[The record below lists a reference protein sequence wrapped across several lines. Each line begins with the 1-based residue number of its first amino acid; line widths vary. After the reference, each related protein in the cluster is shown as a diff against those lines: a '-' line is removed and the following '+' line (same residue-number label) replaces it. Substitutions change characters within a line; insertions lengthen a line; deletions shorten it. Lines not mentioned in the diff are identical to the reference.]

1 MAGKVWWEE
10 NEAARHVVLTVR
22 KQGVENEVFCS
33 ITSSDSVQ
41 HSSPLESTTYTLRV
55 SSPSV
60 GKLFWKPSQTCQE
73 TYLYGYSKSSQVGN
87 GDQPSKHP
95 R

>member
-1 MAGKVWWEE
+1 MRSSAQLLPQTQSSIPAHWKVP
-10 NEAARHVVLTVR
+10 H
-22 KQGVENEVFCS
+22 
-33 ITSSDSVQ
+33 
-41 HSSPLESTTYTLRV
+41 TLSV

-73 TYLYGYSKSSQVGN
+73 TYLYGDSKSSQVGN
-87 GDQPSKHP
+87 GDQPSKHS

>member
-10 NEAARHVVLTVR
+10 NEAARHVLTVR

-41 HSSPLESTTYTLRV
+41 HCPLESTTHTE
-55 SSPSV
+55 
-60 GKLFWKPSQTCQE
+60 GE
-73 TYLYGYSKSSQVGN
+73 
-87 GDQPSKHP
+87 
-95 R
+95 